1 MIYLGLVVNK
11 DSGRSL
17 YLKSYISSSWLLV
30 YIARIETKMSARD
43 SQEAE
48 SPSPVCSNYL
58 GSAEESIPAGVKFV
72 RSTSTLGRKRVV
84 LSKSADFSPHCG
96 SSSSPKKLCRR
107 STMERSNHLEALPL
121 DVLVKILCKVD
132 HSDLS
137 QLLLLSKTLSQATS
151 IAKEMHFAFATPI
164 SNRVS
169 KEDADGH
176 EEEAPNAPIRHRVTR
191 SRLSAL
197 SLSSITAV
205 LFPSR
210 VDQ

>member
-1 MIYLGLVVNK
+1 
-11 DSGRSL
+11 
-17 YLKSYISSSWLLV
+17 
-30 YIARIETKMSARD
+30 MSARD

-96 SSSSPKKLCRR
+96 SSSSSKKLCRR

-121 DVLVKILCKVD
+121 DVL
-132 HSDLS
+132 
-137 QLLLLSKTLSQATS
+137 TS

-176 EEEAPNAPIRHRVTR
+176 EEEAPNAPIRQRVTR

-210 VDQ
+210 VDE